1 MQPKFLAFVI
11 VFILIFM
18 VGFAFGPKWI
28 KRNDAEPKTPLNLE
42 YDVNLPNLEKP
53 AIVDKKTPSVAEKDN
68 NPVPDLNRPIVIYSD
83 LPEET
88 KVLAREKIIAI
99 TYKIQN
105 ETAFFDD
112 WVELGNYRKLIGD
125 HNSALEIWLYA
136 SGLSPASSVSFNN
149 IANLYSGY
157 LHDYQKA
164 EEYYLKAIKAAPSH
178 IYGYFAAFEFY
189 KSVLKDD
196 KKAEDI
202 VRQGIVALPQ
212 AKAEL
217 EALLAP

>member
-18 VGFAFGPKWI
+18 VGFAFGPKWT
-28 KRNDAEPKTPLNLE
+28 KRNEAEPKTPLDLE
-42 YDVNLPNLEKP
+42 YDVNLPNPEKP
-53 AIVDKKTPSVAEKDN
+53 AIADKKTPAVAEKDN

-88 KVLAREKIIAI
+88 KMLAREKIMAI
-99 TYKIQN
+99 THKVQN

-125 HNSALEIWLYA
+125 YDAALEIWLYA
-136 SGLSPASSVSFNN
+136 SGLSPSSSAPFNN

-164 EEYYLKAIKAAPSH
+164 EEYYLRAIKAAPTH

-189 KSVLKDD
+189 KRVLKDD
-196 KKAEDI
+196 SKAEDM
-202 VRQGIVALPQ
+202 VRQGIAAIPQ
-212 AKAEL
+212 VKAEL
-217 EALLAP
+217 EKLLD